1 MTAQRY
7 SQLRVGTVG
16 LLLLVGGIIYIL
28 LPFSALSWAQTPFLG
43 IFIDPNLVVND
54 SGEPTWPTQGDDPL
68 LGYPDRITA
77 VDGQPVTNIK
87 EYRAALASK
96 AEGEPAALTLVQPP
110 PGMGVTPNRTQ
121 TERVLELP
129 VIPFTS
135 LSLWNQFGLFYL
147 TGLVMFVIGV
157 WTFATKPKVEPA
169 QVFAS
174 FMGFAALAVGSLFNM
189 LTSHQFG
196 RVWLLALSLTPGFCI
211 WLAAVF
217 PHEMSFVKKY
227 PHGRWLLLLPGL
239 VVGIW
244 AQLWLYDPANPWHYA
259 VPWRGLFLLNGLA
272 ILVSMV
278 MMAYRGIWSPSP
290 LVRQQARIILIGS
303 LLAFTPLVIFFIPAS
318 QMVDVA
324 WLPSAFYLPPLV
336 IYPLSIAYTII
347 RYRLLDV
354 DLVLRRSLSYAL
366 MTGLLLVA
374 FVLVVVG
381 LTNTVGTVTNNP
393 FLLSILIVAL
403 VLIFNPLRTKLQEA
417 IDQLFFR
424 EPVVLDKM
432 LRSYNRE
439 LTTAVNTDQV
449 ANTLLK
455 YVSSGVPDVTPHL
468 FLPDPQMN
476 YYSSYHNNSSE
487 RLNVESPLVT
497 YMSQTNGPI
506 DLTEQRAWPEP
517 LSEQSE
523 TVQALNAAVLVP
535 INNGRELL
543 GWLSLSQKQN
553 RQHFRPTEINY
564 ISSLAD
570 QSLIG
575 LERANVIRRLE
586 TRVSELDMLS
596 QFSQA
601 LNFTIDFD
609 ALLELVFTNF
619 QRLLG
624 IDDFFISLRDEA
636 TKQIYTVF
644 YLENGERFEDKE
656 GPAQVVTDPH
666 VHQVMSMGQMVVKED
681 EHGRSWIAAPLNAGA
696 ETLGAIHTFYRDPAH
711 KIRARQQ
718 QLFTV
723 FADRTATALERV
735 ATNRRLQERAQQLE
749 IMNEVTFSLASTKE
763 VDPLLEL
770 ILNKAMELLDTEA
783 GTFMISVPESGELE
797 FRVAR
802 GPASDGLVGRRLPL
816 GAGLAG
822 TAAQTGQALLVN
834 RVQDDKRWFS
844 EVDERTAFRSQSI
857 LTVPLVRQNTVLGV
871 LQVINKRNGAPFNHE
886 DQSLLT
892 AFAGQAVVAMENAR
906 LLAQTD
912 EALQKSV
919 DELSLLQQLD
929 RDLNTTLNLEHVL
942 NLTLDRMLSIYQGVA
957 GAIALVDE
965 EGEIFRAVTRGYD
978 EDFDQKKLSAQKG
991 LIGQVIQSQQPH
1003 YAANV
1008 HEEPNYIS
1016 ACFNTHSQMTLPF
1029 VNKQALIGV
1038 IAIESDVI
1046 GKYSEDDLQTAV
1058 RITNHAA
1065 AAIANAILYDKVNEA
1080 NQAKSEFVSMVSH
1093 ELKTPMTS
1101 LRGYTDL
1108 LLSGMTG
1115 ELSDQQQNFLEI
1127 MAANIRRMSQQIQ
1140 DLTDISRIETGQL
1153 HIELAPTS
1161 FVSIVNETMQTVKG
1175 VCDEKEI
1182 RVHLELPEELP
1193 LIMADKGRMVQVLTN
1208 LLSNA
1213 CKYSPPD
1220 TDVTLKFMTRMV
1232 SQEDSDE
1239 MMPMIWCCVQDS
1251 GYGISEED
1259 LEKLFTKFFRSDNP
1273 NIRQAKGTGLGL
1285 SITKGII
1292 ELHGGEIWVESKLNE
1307 GTSFQFTIPQA
1318 QSS

>member
-1 MTAQRY
+1 MTAERY
-7 SQLRVGTVG
+7 SQLRIGLVG
-16 LLLLVGGIIYIL
+16 LLLLVGGIVYVL
-28 LPFSALSWAQTPFLG
+28 LPFSALRWAQSPFLG
-43 IFIDPNLVVND
+43 FFLDPNLVIND
-54 SGEPTWPTQGDDPL
+54 SGEPEWPTQGDSPL

-77 VDGQPVTNIK
+77 VDGQPITTVA
-87 EYRAALASK
+87 EYRAAVADK
-96 AEGEPAALTLVQPP
+96 EMGETVSLTLVQPP
-110 PGMGVTPNRTQ
+110 PGSDPEPGHPEP
-121 TERVLELP
+121 ERIVELP
-129 VIPFTS
+129 IIPLTN

-147 TGLVMFVIGV
+147 TGLVMFIIGV
-157 WTFATKPKVEPA
+157 WTFSVRPKAEAA
-169 QVFAS
+169 QVFAL
-174 FMGFAALAVGSLFNM
+174 FMTFATLAVGGLFNI
-189 LTSHQFG
+189 LTTQEFG
-196 RVWLLALSLTPGFCI
+196 RIWLLALSLTPGFCV

-217 PHEMSFVKKY
+217 PHEMSFVERY
-227 PHGRWLLLLPGL
+227 PLGRWLSLLPSV
-239 VVGIW
+239 VVGLW
-244 AQLWLYDPANPWHYA
+244 AQLWLYDPANAWHYA
-259 VPWRGLFLLNGLA
+259 IPWRTLFLLNA
-272 ILVSMV
+272 IALLISIL
-278 MMAYRGIWSPSP
+278 MMAYRGYRSPSP
-290 LVRQQARIILIGS
+290 LVRQQARIILGGS
-303 LLAFTPLVIFFIPAS
+303 LLAFTPLVFFFIPAS
-318 QMVDVA
+318 QMIDVA

-336 IYPLSIAYTII
+336 VYPLAIAYTII

-354 DLVLRRSLSYAL
+354 EQVMRRSLSYVL

-374 FVLVVVG
+374 FVLVTVG
-381 LTNTVGTVTNNP
+381 ITNTFGAVTDNP
-393 FLLSILIVAL
+393 VVLSLLVVTL
-403 VLIFNPLRTKLQEA
+403 VLLFNPLRSRLQEA

-424 EPVVLDKM
+424 EPVALDKL
-432 LRSYNRE
+432 LRAYNRA

-455 YVSSGVPDVTPHL
+455 YVSSGVPDTTPHL
-468 FLPDPQMN
+468 FLPDAQMN
-476 YYSSYHNNSSE
+476 YYSSYNNHTTG
-487 RLNVESPLVT
+487 RLNMESPLVT
-497 YMSQTNGPI
+497 YMSQTAGPI
-506 DLTEQRAWPEP
+506 DLTEKRAWPET
-517 LSEQSE
+517 LVEQGDA
-523 TVQALNAAVLVP
+523 VQALNAAVLVP

-543 GWLSLSQKQN
+543 GWLSLSPKKS
-553 RQHFRPTEINY
+553 RQHFRPAEINY
-564 ISSLAD
+564 ISSLVD

-586 TRVSELDMLS
+586 TRVAELDMLS

-624 IDDFFISLRDEA
+624 IDDFFISLRDKA

-644 YLENGERFEDKE
+644 YLENGERYEDKE
-656 GPAQVVTDPH
+656 GPEKVVMDPSIHQVVN
-666 VHQVMSMGQMVVKED
+666 MGQMVVKED
-681 EHGRSWIAAPLNAGA
+681 EDGRSWIAAPLNAGA
-696 ETLGAIHTFYRDPAH
+696 DTLGAIHTFYRDPTH

-723 FADRTATALERV
+723 FADRTATALERIE
-735 ATNRRLQERAQQLE
+735 TNKRLQERAEQLE
-749 IMNEVTFSLASTKE
+749 IMNQVTFSLASTKE
-763 VDPLLEL
+763 LDPLLEL
-770 ILNKAMELLDTEA
+770 ILDKAIELIDTEA
-783 GTFMISVPESGELE
+783 GTFMISRQEDGELE

-802 GPASDGLVGRRLPL
+802 GPSSDGLVGRRLPL

-822 TAAQTGQALLVN
+822 TAAQTGRAIISN
-834 RVQDDKRWFS
+834 RVQEDERWFS
-844 EVDERTAFRSQSI
+844 AVDAGSDFNSQSI

-871 LQVINKRNGAPFNHE
+871 LQVINKQNGASFSQE

-919 DELSLLQQLD
+919 DELFLLQQLD
-929 RDLNTTLNLEHVL
+929 RDLSTTLDLEHVL
-942 NLTLDRMLSIYQGVA
+942 NLTLSRMLSIYQGVA

-965 EGEIFRAVTRGYD
+965 EGEIFRAATQGYD
-978 EDFDQKKLSAQKG
+978 ETFDETKLSAQKG
-991 LIGQVIQSQQPH
+991 LIGQVIQSRQPH
-1003 YAANV
+1003 NATNV
-1008 HEEPNYIS
+1008 HEETNYIT
-1016 ACFNTHSQMTLPF
+1016 ANFNTHSQMTLPF
-1029 VNKQALIGV
+1029 INKQELIGV
-1038 IAIESDVI
+1038 ISIESDVI
-1046 GKYSEDDLQTAV
+1046 GKYTEEDLQTAG

-1115 ELSDQQQNFLEI
+1115 ELTEQQHNFLEI
-1127 MAANIRRMSQQIQ
+1127 MAANIQRMSQQIQ

-1161 FVSIVNETMQTVKG
+1161 FVNIVNETMQTVKG
-1175 VCDEKEI
+1175 LCDEKEI

-1193 LIMADKGRMVQVLTN
+1193 LIMADRGRMVQVLTN

-1232 SQEDSDE
+1232 AQEDSDE
-1239 MMPMIWCCVQDS
+1239 MLPMVWCCVKDS
-1251 GYGISEED
+1251 GYGISPED
-1259 LEKLFTKFFRSDNP
+1259 LERLFTKFFRSNDP

-1292 ELHGGEIWVESKLNE
+1292 ELHGGEIWVESKLGE
-1307 GTSFQFTIPQA
+1307 GTSFQFTVPQA
-1318 QSS
+1318 KS

>member
-1 MTAQRY
+1 MTAERY
-7 SQLRVGTVG
+7 SQLRVGMVG

-28 LPFSALSWAQTPFLG
+28 LPFSALRWAQAPFLG
-43 IFIDPNLVVND
+43 LFIDPNLIVND
-54 SGEPTWPTQGDDPL
+54 SGEPAWPTQEAAPL
-68 LGYPDRITA
+68 LSYPDRITA
-77 VDGQPVTNIK
+77 VDGEPVATI
-87 EYRAALASK
+87 EAYLAALAGK
-96 AEGEPAALTLVQPP
+96 RLGETVSLTLTQPLP
-110 PGMGVTPNRTQ
+110 ETGIVPTRPEAERT
-121 TERVLELP
+121 VELP
-129 VIPFTS
+129 VMLFTN
-135 LSLWNQFGLFYL
+135 LSFWNQFVLFYL
-147 TGLVMFVIGV
+147 TGVVLLAIGV
-157 WTFATKPKVEPA
+157 WTFWVRPKAEPA
-169 QVFAS
+169 QVFAL
-174 FMGFAALAVGSLFNM
+174 FMGFAALAVGALFNM

-217 PHEMSFVKKY
+217 PHEMSFVVKY
-227 PHGRWLLLLPGL
+227 PRSKWLLLLPGFA
-239 VVGIW
+239 VGIW
-244 AQLWLYDPANPWHYA
+244 AQLWLYDPANAWHYA
-259 VPWRGLFLLNGLA
+259 IPWRTLFLLNGVA
-272 ILVSMV
+272 ILISML
-278 MMAYRGIWSPSP
+278 MMAYRGFRSPSP
-290 LVRQQARIILIGS
+290 MVRQQARIILVGS
-303 LLAFTPLVIFFIPAS
+303 LLAFTPLFFFFIPAS
-318 QMVDVA
+318 QTIDVA
-324 WLPSAFYLPPLV
+324 WLPSAFYLPPV
-336 IYPLSIAYTII
+336 VVYPLAIAYTII

-354 DLVLRRSLSYAL
+354 DLVLRRTLSYAF
-366 MTGLLLVA
+366 MTGLLLIA
-374 FVLVVVG
+374 FVLVVIG
-381 LTNTVGTVTNNP
+381 LTNTFGTVTNNP
-393 FLLSILIVAL
+393 VLLSVLIVTL
-403 VLIFNPLRTKLQEA
+403 VLLFNPLRTKLQEA

-424 EPVVLDKM
+424 EPVALDKM
-432 LRSYNRE
+432 LRAYNRE

-455 YVSSGVPDVTPHL
+455 YVSSGVPDATPHL

-476 YYSSYHNNSSE
+476 YYSSYQNHSSE
-487 RLNVESPLVT
+487 RLNVESPLVM

-506 DLTEQRAWPEP
+506 DLTEERAWPEP
-517 LSEQSE
+517 LSEHSNV
-523 TVQALNAAVLVP
+523 VQALNAAVLVP

-543 GWLSLSQKQN
+543 GWLSLSQKKN

-586 TRVSELDMLS
+586 TRVTELDMLS

-624 IDDFFISLRDEA
+624 IDDFFISLQDKA
-636 TKQIYTVF
+636 TKQIYTIF
-644 YLENGERFEDKE
+644 WLENGERLEERE
-656 GPAQVVTDPH
+656 GSDQVVTDPN
-666 VHQVMSMGQMVVKED
+666 VHQVVNMGQMVVKED

-696 ETLGAIHTFYRDPAH
+696 DTIGAIYTFYRDPAY

-723 FADRTATALERV
+723 FADRTATALERID
-735 ATNRRLQERAQQLE
+735 TSHRLQERAQQLE
-749 IMNEVTFSLASTKE
+749 IMNQVTFSLASTKD
-763 VDPLLEL
+763 VDPLLAL
-770 ILNKAMELLDTEA
+770 ILDKAMELLDTEA

-802 GPASDGLVGRRLPL
+802 GPASNGLIGRRLPL

-822 TAAQTGQALLVN
+822 TAAQTGQAILVN
-834 RVQDDKRWFS
+834 RVQEDKRWFS
-844 EVDERTAFRSQSI
+844 EVDKGSDFNSQSI

-871 LQVINKRNGAPFNHE
+871 LQIINKRNGVSFNLE

-912 EALQKSV
+912 EALQRSV

-929 RDLNTTLNLEHVL
+929 RDLNTTLDLEHVL

-965 EGEIFRAVTRGYD
+965 EGEIFRSVTRGYD
-978 EDFDQKKLSAQKG
+978 GTFNEKKVSVQKG
-991 LIGQVIQSQQPH
+991 LIGQVIQSGQPH
-1003 YAANV
+1003 SAENV
-1008 HEEPNYIS
+1008 HEEPNYI
-1016 ACFNTHSQMTLPF
+1016 AANFNTHSQMTLPF
-1029 VNKQALIGV
+1029 VNKQALIGI
-1038 IAIESDVI
+1038 IAIESDEM

-1065 AAIANAILYDKVNEA
+1065 TAIANAILYDKVNEA

-1101 LRGYTDL
+1101 MRGYTDL
-1108 LLSGMTG
+1108 ILSGMTG
-1115 ELSDQQQNFLEI
+1115 PLTDQQQNFLEI
-1127 MAANIRRMSQQIQ
+1127 MSANIRRMSQQIQ
-1140 DLTDISRIETGQL
+1140 DLTDISRIETRQL
-1153 HIELAPTS
+1153 HIELAPIS
-1161 FVSIVNETMQTVKG
+1161 FVSVVNETMQTVKG
-1175 VCDEKEI
+1175 FCDDKEI
-1182 RVHLELPEELP
+1182 DIHLELPEELP
-1193 LIMADKGRMVQVLTN
+1193 HIMADKGRMVQVLTN

-1213 CKYSPPD
+1213 CKYSPPA
-1220 TDVTLKFMTRMV
+1220 TEVTLRFMTRMV
-1232 SQEDSDE
+1232 PQEESDE
-1239 MMPMIWCCVQDS
+1239 LVPMIWCCVKDS

-1259 LEKLFTKFFRSDNP
+1259 LEKLFTKFFRSDDP

-1292 ELHGGEIWVESKLNE
+1292 ELHGGEIWVESKLGE

-1318 QSS
+1318 QS

>member
-1 MTAQRY
+1 MTAERF
-7 SQLRVGTVG
+7 SQFRVGVVLF
-16 LLLLVGGIIYIL
+16 LLLLGGIIYIL
-28 LPFSALSWAQTPFLG
+28 LPISALRWAQTPFLG
-43 IFIDPNLVVND
+43 FFIDPNLVVND
-54 SGEPTWPTQGDDPL
+54 SGEPSWHTQGESAPL
-68 LGYPDRITA
+68 RYPDRITA
-77 VDGQPVTNIK
+77 VNNQPVTTI
-87 EYRAALASK
+87 EDYLAALDGK
-96 AEGEPAALTLVQPP
+96 EIGETVSLSLVQPP
-110 PGMGVTPNRTQ
+110 PGMGIDPNRPQ
-121 TERVLELP
+121 AERTIELP
-129 VIPFTS
+129 IIPLTG

-147 TGLVMFVIGV
+147 TALILFVVGV
-157 WTFATKPKVEPA
+157 WTFLVKPKAEAA
-169 QVFAS
+169 QVFAL
-174 FMGFAALAVGSLFNM
+174 FMVFGSLAVGGLFNM
-189 LTSHQFG
+189 LTSHEFG

-217 PHEMSFVKKY
+217 PHEMSFVDKY
-227 PHGRWLLLLPGL
+227 PRSKWLSLLPGL
-239 VVGIW
+239 AVGVW
-244 AQLWLYDPANPWHYA
+244 AQLWLYDPANAWHYA
-259 VPWRGLFLLNGLA
+259 IPWRTLFLLNAVA
-272 ILVSMV
+272 ILLYLL
-278 MMAYRGIWSPSP
+278 MMAYRGHWSPSP
-290 LVRQQARIILIGS
+290 LVRQQARIILVGS
-303 LLAFTPLVIFFIPAS
+303 LLAFTPLILFFVPAS

-336 IYPLSIAYTII
+336 VYPLAIAYTII

-354 DLVLRRSLSYAL
+354 DQVMRRSVSYVV
-366 MTGLLLVA
+366 MTGLLLAA
-374 FVLVVVG
+374 FVLVTVG
-381 LTNTVGTVTNNP
+381 LTNTFGVVTDNP
-393 FLLSILIVAL
+393 VVLSLLIVTL
-403 VLIFNPLRTKLQEA
+403 VLMFNPLRTKLQEA

-424 EPVVLDKM
+424 EPAALDKL
-432 LRSYNRE
+432 LRAYNRA

-455 YVSSGVPDVTPHL
+455 YVNSGVPEVTPHL
-468 FLPDPQMN
+468 FLPDSQMN
-476 YYSSYHNNSSE
+476 YYSSYNNHTSG
-487 RLNVESPLVT
+487 RLNMESPLVT
-497 YMSQTNGPI
+497 YMSQTTGPI

-517 LSEQSE
+517 LSQQSGVVE
-523 TVQALNAAVLVP
+523 ALNAAVLVP

-543 GWLSLSQKQN
+543 GWLSLSPKKN
-553 RQHFRPTEINY
+553 RQHFRPNEINY
-564 ISSLAD
+564 ISSLVD

-624 IDDFFISLRDEA
+624 IDDFFISLRDKV
-636 TKQIYTVF
+636 TKQIYTIF
-644 YLENGERFEDKE
+644 YLENGERYEDKE
-656 GPAQVVTDPH
+656 GPDQVVTDSS
-666 VHQVMSMGQMVVKED
+666 VHQVVNMGQMVVKED
-681 EHGRSWIAAPLNAGA
+681 EYGRSWIAAPLNAGA
-696 ETLGAIHTFYRDPAH
+696 DTLGAIHTFYRDPSH
-711 KIRARQQ
+711 KIHARQQ

-723 FADRTATALERV
+723 FADRTATALERID
-735 ATNRRLQERAQQLE
+735 TNERLQERAEQLE
-749 IMNEVTFSLASTKE
+749 IMNQVTFSLASTKE
-763 VDPLLEL
+763 LGPLLEL
-770 ILNKAMELLDTEA
+770 ILDKAMELLDTEA
-783 GTFMISVPESGELE
+783 GTFMITHQESGELE

-802 GPASDGLVGRRLPL
+802 GPASNGLVGRRLPL

-822 TAAQTGQALLVN
+822 TAAQTGRAILVN
-834 RVQDDKRWFS
+834 RVQEDDRWFA
-844 EVDERTAFRSQSI
+844 EVDARTEFHSQSI
-857 LTVPLVRQNTVLGV
+857 LTVPLVRQNAVLGV
-871 LQVINKRNGAPFNHE
+871 LQVINKQNGVSFNLE

-929 RDLNTTLNLEHVL
+929 RDLSTSLDLDHVL
-942 NLTLDRMLSIYQGVA
+942 NLTLGRMLSIYQSVA

-965 EGEIFRAVTRGYD
+965 TGEIFRAVTQGYD
-978 EDFDQKKLSAQKG
+978 ETFNEKKLSAHKG
-991 LIGQVIQSQQPH
+991 LIGQVIQSGQPH
-1003 YAANV
+1003 NAENV
-1008 HEEPNYIS
+1008 HEEPNYI
-1016 ACFNTHSQMTLPF
+1016 AANFNTHSQMTLPF
-1029 VNKQALIGV
+1029 INKQALIGV
-1038 IAIESDVI
+1038 IGIESNVL
-1046 GKYSEDDLQTAV
+1046 GRYLESDLQTAV

-1065 AAIANAILYDKVNEA
+1065 AAIANAILYDKVHEA

-1115 ELSDQQQNFLEI
+1115 PLTEQQHNFLEI

-1153 HIELAPTS
+1153 HIELAPIS
-1161 FVSIVNETMQTVKG
+1161 FVNVMNETTQTVKG
-1175 VCDEKEI
+1175 LCDEKEI

-1213 CKYSPPD
+1213 CKYSPPN
-1220 TDVTLKFMTRMV
+1220 TDVTLTFMPRIVTQEETDVIQPMV
-1232 SQEDSDE
+1232 
-1239 MMPMIWCCVQDS
+1239 WCCVKDS
-1251 GYGISEED
+1251 GYGISEPD
-1259 LEKLFTKFFRSDNP
+1259 LEKLFTKFFRSDDS

-1292 ELHGGEIWVESKLNE
+1292 ELHGGEIWVESKLGE

-1318 QSS
+1318 PA

>member
-1 MTAQRY
+1 MTAERY
-7 SQLRVGTVG
+7 SQLRIGTVG
-16 LLLLVGGIIYIL
+16 LLLLIGGIIYVL
-28 LPFSALSWAQTPFLG
+28 LPFSALRWAQTPFLG
-43 IFIDPNLVVND
+43 FFVDPNLVIND
-54 SGEPTWPTQGDDPL
+54 SGEPDWPTQGDSPL
-68 LGYPDRITA
+68 LSYPDRITA
-77 VDGQPVTNIK
+77 VDGHPVPTN
-87 EYRAALASK
+87 EALQAALAGK
-96 AEGEPAALTLVQPP
+96 RVGDTVRLTLVQPP
-110 PGMGVTPNRTQ
+110 PGSDPQPNHPEP
-121 TERVLELP
+121 ERLIELP
-129 VIPFTS
+129 IIPLTN

-147 TGLVMFVIGV
+147 TGLIMFIVGV
-157 WTFATKPKVEPA
+157 WTFSVRPKAEAA
-169 QVFAS
+169 QVFAL
-174 FMGFAALAVGSLFNM
+174 FMAFAALAVGGLFNV
-189 LTSHQFG
+189 LTTHEFG
-196 RVWLLALSLTPGFCI
+196 RVWLLGLSLAPGFCV
-211 WLAAVF
+211 WLTAVF
-217 PHEMSFVKKY
+217 PHEMSFVVKY
-227 PHGRWLLLLPGL
+227 PRSKWLALLPGIG
-239 VVGIW
+239 VGLW
-244 AQLWLYDPANPWHYA
+244 AQFWLYDSVNAWRYA
-259 VPWRGLFLLNGLA
+259 IPWRTLFLLNAAA
-272 ILVSMV
+272 ILLSVV
-278 MMAYRGIWSPSP
+278 MMVYRGYRSPSP
-290 LVRQQARIILIGS
+290 LVRQQARIILVGS
-303 LLAFTPLVIFFIPAS
+303 LLAFMPLVFFFIPAS

-336 IYPLSIAYTII
+336 IYPLAIAYTII

-354 DLVLRRSLSYAL
+354 DQVMRRSLSYVV
-366 MTGLLLVA
+366 MTSLLLAA
-374 FVLVVVG
+374 FVLVAIG
-381 LTNTVGTVTNNP
+381 ITNTFGAVTDNP
-393 FLLSILIVAL
+393 VVLSLLVVLL
-403 VLIFNPLRTKLQEA
+403 VLMFNPLRSRLQEA

-424 EPVVLDKM
+424 EPVALDKL
-432 LRSYNRE
+432 LRSYNRA

-455 YVSSGVPDVTPHL
+455 YVTSGVPDTTPHL
-468 FLPDPQMN
+468 FLPDAQMN
-476 YYSSYHNNSSE
+476 YFNSYNNHTAE

-506 DLTEQRAWPEP
+506 DLTETRAWPES
-517 LSEQSE
+517 LAGQQK

-543 GWLSLSQKQN
+543 GWLSLSPKKN
-553 RQHFRPTEINY
+553 RQHFRPAEINY
-564 ISSLAD
+564 ISSLVD

-586 TRVSELDMLS
+586 TRVAELDMLS

-624 IDDFFISLRDEA
+624 IDDFFISLRDKA
-636 TKQIYTVF
+636 SKQIYTIF
-644 YLENGERFEDKE
+644 YLENGERYEDKE
-656 GPAQVVTDPH
+656 GSDQVVTDPTI
-666 VHQVMSMGQMVVKED
+666 HQVVNMGQMVVKED
-681 EHGRSWIAAPLNAGA
+681 ENGRSWIAAPLNAGA
-696 ETLGAIHTFYRDPAH
+696 DTIGAIHTFYRDPTH

-723 FADRTATALERV
+723 FADRTATALERIE
-735 ATNRRLQERAQQLE
+735 TNKRLQERAEQLE
-749 IMNEVTFSLASTKE
+749 IMNQVTFSLASTKE
-763 VDPLLEL
+763 LDPLLEL
-770 ILNKAMELLDTEA
+770 ILDKAIELLDTEA
-783 GTFMISVPESGELE
+783 GTFMISREEDGELE

-802 GPASDGLVGRRLPL
+802 GPSSDGLVGRRLPL

-822 TAAQTGQALLVN
+822 TAAQTGRAIISN
-834 RVQDDKRWFS
+834 RVQEDERWFS
-844 EVDERTAFRSQSI
+844 AVDAGTDFQSQSI

-871 LQVINKRNGAPFNHE
+871 LQVINKRNGASFTHE

-892 AFAGQAVVAMENAR
+892 TFAGQAVVAMENAR

-912 EALQKSV
+912 DALQKSV

-929 RDLNTTLNLEHVL
+929 RDFSTTLDLEHVL
-942 NLTLDRMLSIYQGVA
+942 NLTLSRMLSIYQGVA

-965 EGEIFRAVTRGYD
+965 EGQIFRAVIQGYD
-978 EDFDQKKLSAQKG
+978 ETFDITKLSAQQG
-991 LIGQVIQSQQPH
+991 LIGQVIQSRQPH
-1003 YAANV
+1003 YAENV
-1008 HEEPNYIS
+1008 HEEPNYL
-1016 ACFNTHSQMTLPF
+1016 AANFNTHSQMTLPF
-1029 VNKQALIGV
+1029 INKQELIGV
-1038 IAIESDVI
+1038 ISIESDVI
-1046 GKYSEDDLQTAV
+1046 GRYTDEDLQTAV

-1115 ELSDQQQNFLEI
+1115 ALTDQQRNFLEI
-1127 MAANIRRMSQQIQ
+1127 MAANIQRMSQQIQ

-1161 FVSIVNETMQTVKG
+1161 FVNVVNETMQTVKG
-1175 VCDEKEI
+1175 LCDEKDV

-1220 TDVTLKFMTRMV
+1220 TDVSLKFMTRMV
-1232 SQEDSDE
+1232 AQEDSDE
-1239 MMPMIWCCVQDS
+1239 VVPMVWCCVKDS
-1251 GYGISEED
+1251 GYGIAPED
-1259 LEKLFTKFFRSDNP
+1259 LEQLFTKFFRSKDP

-1292 ELHGGEIWVESKLNE
+1292 ELHGGEIWVESELGV

-1318 QSS
+1318 KS

>member
-1 MTAQRY
+1 MTAERF
-7 SQLRVGTVG
+7 SQFRVGVVVF
-16 LLLLVGGIIYIL
+16 LLLLGGIIYIL
-28 LPFSALSWAQTPFLG
+28 LPVSALRWAQTPFLG
-43 IFIDPNLVVND
+43 FFIDPNLVVNG
-54 SGEPTWPTQGDDPL
+54 SGEPEWPTQGSDAL
-68 LGYPDRITA
+68 LSYPDRITA
-77 VDGQPVTNIK
+77 VNNQPVTTI
-87 EYRAALASK
+87 EDYLAALADK
-96 AEGEPAALTLVQPP
+96 EMGETVTLTLAQPP
-110 PGMGVTPNRTQ
+110 PGMGIDPNRPQ
-121 TERVLELP
+121 AERIVELP
-129 VIPFTS
+129 IIPMTS

-147 TGLVMFVIGV
+147 TGLIMFVVGV
-157 WTFATKPKVEPA
+157 WTFAVKPKAEAA
-169 QVFAS
+169 QVFAL
-174 FMGFAALAVGSLFNM
+174 FMVFASLAVGALFNM

-217 PHEMSFVKKY
+217 PHEMSFVDKY
-227 PHGRWLLLLPGL
+227 PRSKWLSLLPGL
-239 VVGIW
+239 AVGIW
-244 AQLWLYDPANPWHYA
+244 AQLWLYDPANAWHYA
-259 VPWRGLFLLNGLA
+259 IPWRTLFLLNAVA
-272 ILVSMV
+272 ILLSLL
-278 MMAYRGIWSPSP
+278 MMAYRGYWSPSP
-290 LVRQQARIILIGS
+290 LVRQQARIILVGS
-303 LLAFTPLVIFFIPAS
+303 LLAFTPLILFFVPAS

-336 IYPLSIAYTII
+336 VYPLAIAYTII

-354 DLVLRRSLSYAL
+354 DQVMRRSLSYGV
-366 MTGLLLVA
+366 MTGLLLAA
-374 FVLVVVG
+374 FVLVTVG
-381 LTNTVGTVTNNP
+381 LTNTFGVVTDNP
-393 FLLSILIVAL
+393 VVLSVLIVTL
-403 VLIFNPLRTKLQEA
+403 VLLFNPLRTKLQEA

-424 EPVVLDKM
+424 EPVALDKL
-432 LRSYNRE
+432 LRAYNRA

-455 YVSSGVPDVTPHL
+455 YVTSGVPEVTPHL
-468 FLPDPQMN
+468 FLPDAQMN
-476 YYSSYHNNSSE
+476 YYISYNNHTSG
-487 RLNVESPLVT
+487 RLNMESPLVA
-497 YMSQTNGPI
+497 YMSQTSGPI

-517 LSEQSE
+517 LSQQAGA
-523 TVQALNAAVLVP
+523 VQALNAAVLVP

-543 GWLSLSQKQN
+543 GWLSLSPKKN
-553 RQHFRPTEINY
+553 RQHFRPNEINY
-564 ISSLAD
+564 ISSLVD

-624 IDDFFISLRDEA
+624 IDDFFISLRDKA
-636 TKQIYTVF
+636 TKQIYTIF
-644 YLENGERFEDKE
+644 YLENGERYEEKE
-656 GPAQVVTDPH
+656 GPDQVVTDSSI
-666 VHQVMSMGQMVVKED
+666 HQVVNMGQMVVKED
-681 EHGRSWIAAPLNAGA
+681 EYGRSWIAAPLNAGA
-696 ETLGAIHTFYRDPAH
+696 DTLGAIHTFYRDSSH

-723 FADRTATALERV
+723 FADRTATALERID
-735 ATNRRLQERAQQLE
+735 TNKRLQERAEQLE
-749 IMNEVTFSLASTKE
+749 IMNQVTFSLAATKE
-763 VDPLLEL
+763 LDPLLEL
-770 ILNKAMELLDTEA
+770 ILDKAMELLDTEA
-783 GTFMISVPESGELE
+783 GTFMIAHEENGELE

-802 GPASDGLVGRRLPL
+802 GPSSNGLVGRRLPL

-822 TAAQTGQALLVN
+822 TAAQTGRAILVN
-834 RVQDDKRWFS
+834 RVQEDARWFA
-844 EVDERTAFRSQSI
+844 EVDAGTEFHSQSI
-857 LTVPLVRQNTVLGV
+857 LTVPLVRQNAVLGV
-871 LQVINKRNGAPFNHE
+871 LQVINKQNGVSFNLE

-912 EALQKSV
+912 KALQKSV

-929 RDLNTTLNLEHVL
+929 RDLSTSLDLEHVL
-942 NLTLDRMLSIYQGVA
+942 NLTLGRMLRIYEGVA

-965 EGEIFRAVTRGYD
+965 TGEIFRAVTQGYD
-978 EDFDQKKLSAQKG
+978 ETFNEKKLSAHKG
-991 LIGQVIQSQQPH
+991 LIGQVIQSGQPH
-1003 YAANV
+1003 NAENV
-1008 HEEPNYIS
+1008 HEEPNYI
-1016 ACFNTHSQMTLPF
+1016 AANFNTHSQMTLPF
-1029 VNKQALIGV
+1029 INKQELIGV
-1038 IAIESDVI
+1038 IGIESDVL
-1046 GKYSEDDLQTAV
+1046 GRYSENDLQTAV

-1065 AAIANAILYDKVNEA
+1065 AAIANAILYDKVHEA

-1115 ELSDQQQNFLEI
+1115 SLTEQQHNFLEI

-1153 HIELAPTS
+1153 HIELAPIS
-1161 FVSIVNETMQTVKG
+1161 FVNVVNETMQTVKG
-1175 VCDEKEI
+1175 LCDEKGI

-1213 CKYSPPD
+1213 CKYSPPN
-1220 TDVTLKFMTRMV
+1220 TDVTLTFMPRIVAQKETDVMQPMV
-1232 SQEDSDE
+1232 
-1239 MMPMIWCCVQDS
+1239 WCCVKDS
-1251 GYGISEED
+1251 GYGISEPD
-1259 LEKLFTKFFRSDNP
+1259 LEKLFTKFFRSEDP

-1292 ELHGGEIWVESKLNE
+1292 ELHGGEIWVESKLGE

-1318 QSS
+1318 QT

>member
-1 MTAQRY
+1 MTAERY
-7 SQLRVGTVG
+7 SQLRVGLVG
-16 LLLLVGGIIYIL
+16 LLLLIGGIIYIL
-28 LPFSALSWAQTPFLG
+28 LPFSALRWAQTPFLG
-43 IFIDPNLVVND
+43 IFLDPNLVVND
-54 SGEPTWPTQGDDPL
+54 SGEADWPTQGDDPL
-68 LGYPDRITA
+68 LSYPDRITA
-77 VDGQPVTNIK
+77 VDGQPVGSIDAYLATLAGK
-87 EYRAALASK
+87 EI
-96 AEGEPAALTLVQPP
+96 GETVALTLDTPP
-110 PGMGVTPNRTQ
+110 SDIGIDTTRPEI
-121 TERVLELP
+121 ERVVELP
-129 VIPFTS
+129 VRPLS
-135 LSLWNQFGLFYL
+135 NLSLWDQFGLFYL
-147 TGLVMFVIGV
+147 TGLVMFAIGV
-157 WTFATKPKVEPA
+157 WTFAVRPKSEPA
-169 QVFAS
+169 QIFAL
-174 FMGFAALAVGSLFNM
+174 FMGFSALAVGTLFNM
-189 LTSHQFG
+189 LTSHEYG
-196 RVWLLALSLTPGFCI
+196 RIWILALSLTPGFCI

-217 PHEMSFVKKY
+217 PHEMSLVVNY
-227 PHGRWLLLLPGL
+227 PRGKWLLLVPGF

-244 AQLWLYDPANPWHYA
+244 AQFWLYNAASPWQYA
-259 VPWRGLFLLNGLA
+259 IPWRSLFLLNAVA
-272 ILVSMV
+272 IVISLLI
-278 MMAYRGIWSPSP
+278 MAYRSNWSPSP
-290 LVRQQARIILIGS
+290 MVRQQAQIILIGS
-303 LLAFTPLVIFFIPAS
+303 FVAFTPLIIFFIPAS
-318 QMVDVA
+318 QMIDVA
-324 WLPSAFYLPPLV
+324 WLPSAFYLPPLL
-336 IYPLSIAYTII
+336 IYPLAIAYTII

-354 DLVLRRSLSYAL
+354 DLVLRRTLSYAL
-366 MTGLLLVA
+366 MTGVLLIA
-374 FVLVVVG
+374 FVLVVIG
-381 LTNTVGTVTNNP
+381 LTNAFGTVTNNP
-393 FLLSILIVAL
+393 VLLSILIVTL
-403 VLIFNPLRTKLQEA
+403 VLLFNPLRTKLQEA

-424 EPVVLDKM
+424 EPVALDKM
-432 LRSYNRE
+432 LSSYNRE
-439 LTTAVNTDQV
+439 LTTAVNADQV

-455 YVSSGVPDVTPHL
+455 YVSSGVPDATPHL

-476 YYSSYHNNSSE
+476 FYSNFHNGSAE
-487 RLNVESPLVT
+487 RLNVESPLVS
-497 YMSQTNGPI
+497 YMRQTNGPI
-506 DLTEQRAWPEP
+506 DLTEERAWPES
-517 LSEQSE
+517 LSEQSD

-543 GWLSLSQKQN
+543 GWLSLSQKKN

-624 IDDFFISLRDEA
+624 IDDFFISLRHPA
-636 TKQIYTVF
+636 TKQIYTIF
-644 YLENGERFEDKE
+644 YLENGERLTDRE
-656 GPAQVVTDPH
+656 GPDQVVTDSTI
-666 VHQVMSMGQMVVKED
+666 HQVINMGQMVVKED
-681 EHGRSWIAAPLNAGA
+681 EYGRSWIAAPLNAGA
-696 ETLGAIHTFYRDPAH
+696 DTIGAMHTFYRNPANKVH
-711 KIRARQQ
+711 ARQQ

-723 FADRTATALERV
+723 FADRTATALERID
-735 ATNRRLQERAQQLE
+735 TSRRLEERAQQLE

-763 VDPLLEL
+763 VGPLLEL
-770 ILNKAMELLDTEA
+770 ILDKAIELLDTEA

-802 GPASDGLVGRRLPL
+802 GPTSDGLVGRRLPL

-822 TAAQTGQALLVN
+822 TAAQTGKAILVN
-834 RVQDDKRWFS
+834 HVQDDKRWFS
-844 EVDERTAFRSQSI
+844 EVDARTDFHSQSI

-871 LQVINKRNGAPFNHE
+871 LQVINKRNGVSFNLE

-929 RDLNTTLNLEHVL
+929 RDLNTTLDLEHVL
-942 NLTLDRMLSIYQGVA
+942 NLTLDRMLGIYQGVA

-965 EGEIFRAVTRGYD
+965 DGEIFRAVTRGYD
-978 EDFDQKKLSAQKG
+978 EDFNGKKLSSHEG
-991 LIGQVIQSQQPH
+991 LIGQVVQSQQPH
-1003 YAANV
+1003 SAGNV
-1008 HEEPNYIS
+1008 HEEPNYI
-1016 ACFNTHSQMTLPF
+1016 AAHFNTHSQMTLPF
-1029 VNKQALIGV
+1029 MNKQTLIGI

-1115 ELSDQQQNFLEI
+1115 ELSEQQHNFLDI
-1127 MAANIRRMSQQIQ
+1127 MAANIRRMTQQIQ
-1140 DLTDISRIETGQL
+1140 DLTDISRIETRQL
-1153 HIELAPTS
+1153 HIDLAPTS
-1161 FVSIVNETMQTVKG
+1161 FVNIVNETMQTVKG
-1175 VCDEKEI
+1175 LCDEKEI

-1193 LIMADKGRMVQVLTN
+1193 LILADKGRMIQVLTN

-1213 CKYSPPD
+1213 CKYSPPN
-1220 TDVTLKFMTRMV
+1220 TDVTLTFMSRMV
-1232 SQEDSDE
+1232 PQEESAE
-1239 MMPMIWCCVQDS
+1239 MVPMVWCCVKDS

-1259 LEKLFTKFFRSDNP
+1259 LEKLFTKFFRSDDP

-1292 ELHGGEIWVESKLNE
+1292 ELHGGEIWVKSKLNE
-1307 GTSFQFTIPQA
+1307 GTSFQFTIPQV
-1318 QSS
+1318 QS

>member
-1 MTAQRY
+1 M
-7 SQLRVGTVG
+7 G
-16 LLLLVGGIIYIL
+16 LLLLAGGIIYLL
-28 LPFSALSWAQTPFLG
+28 LPFLALSWAQTPFLG
-43 IFIDPNLVVND
+43 FFVDPNLVIND
-54 SGEPTWPTQGDDPL
+54 SGEGEWPTQGDNPL
-68 LGYPDRITA
+68 LSYPDRITA
-77 VDGQPVTNIK
+77 VDNQPVTTIK
-87 EYRAALASK
+87 AYLAALA
-96 AEGEPAALTLVQPP
+96 GNQPGDIVTLTLIQPAP
-110 PGMGVTPNRTQ
+110 DTGILPNRSEA
-121 TERVLELP
+121 ERTVELP
-129 VIPFTS
+129 IIPFTN
-135 LSLWNQFGLFYL
+135 LNLWNQFGLFYL
-147 TGLVMFVIGV
+147 TGLVLFVIGL
-157 WTFATKPKVEPA
+157 WTFWMRPKAEPA
-169 QVFAS
+169 QIFAL
-174 FMGFAALAVGSLFNM
+174 FMAFSALGVGTLFNM
-189 LTSHQFG
+189 LTSHELG
-196 RVWLLALSLTPGFCI
+196 RIWLLALSLTPGLCV

-217 PHEMSFVKKY
+217 PHEMSTVVKY
-227 PHGRWLLLLPGL
+227 PRSKWLLLLPGIA
-239 VVGIW
+239 VGIW
-244 AQLWLYDPANPWHYA
+244 AQLWLYNPANGWHYA
-259 VPWRGLFLLNGLA
+259 IPWRALFFLNGLA
-272 ILVSMV
+272 ILLSLL
-278 MMAYRGIWSPSP
+278 MMAYRGFRSPSP
-290 LVRQQARIILIGS
+290 VVRQQARIILIGS
-303 LLAFTPLVIFFIPAS
+303 LLAFTPLVLFFFPAS
-318 QMVDVA
+318 QTVDVA
-324 WLPSAFYLPPLV
+324 WLPTAFFIPPIV
-336 IYPLSIAYTII
+336 IYPLAIAYTII

-354 DLVLRRSLSYAL
+354 DLVLRRTLSYAL
-366 MTGLLLVA
+366 MTGLLIIA
-374 FVLVVVG
+374 FVVVVIG
-381 LTNTVGTVTNNP
+381 LTNTMGSVIENP
-393 FLLSILIVAL
+393 ILLSVLIVLL
-403 VLIFNPLRTKLQEA
+403 VLLFNPLRNRLQQVL
-417 IDQLFFR
+417 DQLFFR
-424 EPVVLDKM
+424 EPVALDKM
-432 LRSYNRE
+432 LRAYNRE
-439 LTTAVNTDQV
+439 LTTAVNADQV

-455 YVSSGVPDVTPHL
+455 YVSSGVPDATPHL

-476 YYSSYHNNSSE
+476 FYSSYSNYTSE

-497 YMSQTNGPI
+497 YMSQTSGPI

-517 LSEQSE
+517 ITEQSD
-523 TVQALNAAVLVP
+523 TIQSLDAAVLVP

-543 GWLSLSQKQN
+543 GWLSLTQKKN

-596 QFSQA
+596 QFSQV

-636 TKQIYTVF
+636 TKQIYTAF
-644 YLENGERFEDKE
+644 YLERGERLEEKE
-656 GPAQVVTDPH
+656 GKDKIVNDSAI
-666 VHQVMSMGQMVVKED
+666 HQVINMGQMVVKED

-723 FADRTATALERV
+723 FADRTATALDRIQ
-735 ATNRRLQERAQQLE
+735 TSRRFKERARQLE
-749 IMNEVTFSLASTKE
+749 IMNQVTFSLASKKE
-763 VDPLLEL
+763 LDPLLQL
-770 ILNKAMELLDTEA
+770 ILDKAIELLDTEA
-783 GTFMISVPESGELE
+783 GTFMIAVEESGELE
-797 FRVAR
+797 FRVVR
-802 GPASDGLVGRRLPL
+802 GPASNDLIGRRLPL

-822 TAAQTGQALLVN
+822 TAAQTGQAILVN
-834 RVQDDKRWFS
+834 RVQEDKRWHS
-844 EVDERTAFRSQSI
+844 DVDEDSDFQSESI

-871 LQVINKRNGAPFNHE
+871 LQIINKCNGAPFNQE

-929 RDLNTTLNLEHVL
+929 RDLSTTLDLDHVL

-957 GAIALVDE
+957 GAIVLVNE
-965 EGEIFRAVTRGYD
+965 EGEIYRVVTRGYD
-978 EDFDQKKLSAQKG
+978 ETFEEKKVIAEEG
-991 LIGQVIQSQQPH
+991 LIGQVIQTKLPH
-1003 YAANV
+1003 SAENV
-1008 HEEPNYIS
+1008 HIESNYI
-1016 ACFNTHSQMTLPF
+1016 AAHFNTHSQMTLPF
-1029 VNKQALIGV
+1029 INKQELIGV
-1038 IAIESDVI
+1038 IAIESDVM
-1046 GKYSEDDLQTAV
+1046 GKYTADDLQTAV

-1065 AAIANAILYDKVNEA
+1065 AAIANAVLYEKVNEA

-1115 ELSDQQQNFLEI
+1115 EINDQQQNFLET
-1127 MAANIRRMSQQIQ
+1127 MSANIRRMSQQVQ

-1153 HIELAPTS
+1153 HVELAPTS
-1161 FVSIVNETMQTVKG
+1161 FENIVSETMQTVKG
-1175 VCDEKEI
+1175 ICDEKKVRI
-1182 RVHLELPEELP
+1182 HLELPGELP

-1220 TDVTLKFMTRMV
+1220 ADVTLTCMARVVQQGETA
-1232 SQEDSDE
+1232 E
-1239 MMPMIWCCVQDS
+1239 MKPMIWCRIKDN
-1251 GYGISEED
+1251 GYGISQED
-1259 LEKLFTKFFRSDNP
+1259 LDQLFTKFFRSDDP

-1292 ELHGGEIWVESKLNE
+1292 ELHGGEIWVESQLGK
-1307 GTSFQFTIPQA
+1307 GTSFQFVIPQA
-1318 QSS
+1318 VS

>member
-1 MTAQRY
+1 MTAERY
-7 SQLRVGTVG
+7 SQLRVGIVG
-16 LLLLVGGIIYIL
+16 FLLLVSGIIYIL
-28 LPFSALSWAQTPFLG
+28 LPFSALRWTQTPFLG
-43 IFIDPNLVVND
+43 FFLDPNLVVND
-54 SGEPTWPTQGDDPL
+54 SGEPDWPTQGDAPL
-68 LGYPDRITA
+68 LSYPDRITA
-77 VDGQPVTNIK
+77 VDGQPITTT
-87 EYRAALASK
+87 K
-96 AEGEPAALTLVQPP
+96 AYLVALTGKEMGETVTLTLNQPP
-110 PGMGVTPNRTQ
+110 PGMGIDANRPQ
-121 TERVLELP
+121 TERTITLP
-129 VIPFTS
+129 IIPLTS
-135 LSLWNQFGLFYL
+135 LSIWNQFGLFYL
-147 TGLVMFVIGV
+147 TGLVIFIIGV
-157 WTFATKPKVEPA
+157 WTFSVRPKAESA
-169 QVFAS
+169 QIFAL
-174 FMGFAALAVGSLFNM
+174 FMGVSALAVGGLFNM
-189 LTSHQFG
+189 LTSHEFS
-196 RVWLLALSLTPGFCI
+196 RIWLLSLSLVPSFCV

-217 PHEMSFVKKY
+217 PHEMSFIDKY
-227 PHGRWLLLLPGL
+227 PRSRWLTLPLSLGVGL
-239 VVGIW
+239 W
-244 AQLWLYDPANPWHYA
+244 AQLWLYDVANPWHYA
-259 VPWRGLFLLNGLA
+259 LPWRALFALNALA
-272 ILVSMV
+272 ILISLV
-278 MMAYRGIWSPSP
+278 MMAYRGYRSPSP
-290 LVRQQARIILIGS
+290 LVRQQARIILVGS
-303 LLAFTPLVIFFIPAS
+303 LLAFTPVILFFVPAS

-324 WLPSAFYLPPLV
+324 WLPSAFYLPPLLA
-336 IYPLSIAYTII
+336 YPFAIAYTII
-347 RYRLLDV
+347 RFRLLDAE
-354 DLVLRRSLSYAL
+354 LVLRRSLSYVL

-374 FVLVVVG
+374 FVLVAVG
-381 LTNTVGTVTNNP
+381 VTNTFGAVTDNP
-393 FLLSILIVAL
+393 VVLSLLVVTM
-403 VLIFNPLRTKLQEA
+403 VLMFNPLRSRLQEA

-424 EPVVLDKM
+424 EPVALDKL
-432 LRSYNRE
+432 LRAYNRA

-455 YVSSGVPDVTPHL
+455 YIASGVPDTTPHL
-468 FLPDPQMN
+468 FLPDARMN
-476 YYSSYHNNSSE
+476 YYSSYNNHHTE
-487 RLNVESPLVT
+487 QLNMESPLVA

-506 DLTEQRAWPEP
+506 DLTEERAWPEP
-517 LSEQSE
+517 LSGQAD
-523 TVQALNAAVLVP
+523 TVQALNAAVLLP

-543 GWLSLSQKQN
+543 GWLSLSPKKS
-553 RQHFRPTEINY
+553 RQHFRPAEINY
-564 ISSLAD
+564 ISSLVD

-624 IDDFFISLRDEA
+624 IEDFFISLRDKA

-644 YLENGERFEDKE
+644 YLEDGERYEDKE
-656 GPAQVVTDPH
+656 GADQVVTDPSI
-666 VHQVMSMGQMVVKED
+666 HQVVNMGQMVVKED

-696 ETLGAIHTFYRDPAH
+696 DTLGAIHTFYRDPAH

-723 FADRTATALERV
+723 FADRTATALERID
-735 ATNRRLQERAQQLE
+735 TNHRLQERAQQLE
-749 IMNEVTFSLASTKE
+749 IMNQVTFSLASTKE
-763 VDPLLEL
+763 LDPLLEL
-770 ILNKAMELLDTEA
+770 ILDKAIELLDTEA
-783 GTFMISVPESGELE
+783 GTFMISREQDGELE

-802 GPASDGLVGRRLPL
+802 GPSSDGLVGRRLPL

-822 TAAQTGQALLVN
+822 TAAQTGRAILVN
-834 RVQDDKRWFS
+834 RVQEDDRWFS
-844 EVDERTAFRSQSI
+844 KVDAGSDFNSQSI

-871 LQVINKRNGAPFNHE
+871 LQVINKRNEASFNLE

-929 RDLNTTLNLEHVL
+929 RDFSTTLDLEHVL

-957 GAIALVDE
+957 GAIVLVNE
-965 EGEIFRAVTRGYD
+965 EGEIDRCVTQGYD
-978 EDFDQKKLSAQKG
+978 ETFNAKKLSAHKG
-991 LIGQVIQSQQPH
+991 LIGQVVHTGQPH
-1003 YAANV
+1003 NSVNV
-1008 HEEPNYIS
+1008 HEEPDYVVAN
-1016 ACFNTHSQMTLPF
+1016 FNTHSQMTLPF
-1029 VNKQALIGV
+1029 INKQELIGV

-1108 LLSGMTG
+1108 LLSGMAG
-1115 ELSDQQQNFLEI
+1115 EVSEQQHNFLEI
-1127 MAANIRRMSQQIQ
+1127 MAANIRRMTQQIQ

-1161 FVSIVNETMQTVKG
+1161 FVNVVNETMQTVKG
-1175 VCDEKEI
+1175 LCDEKEI

-1193 LIMADKGRMVQVLTN
+1193 LVMADKGRMVQVLTN

-1232 SQEDSDE
+1232 AQEDSDQ
-1239 MMPMIWCCVQDS
+1239 MQPMVWCCVTDS

-1259 LEKLFTKFFRSDNP
+1259 LEQLFTKFFRSNDP

-1292 ELHGGEIWVESKLNE
+1292 ELHGGEIWVQSKLGE
-1307 GTSFQFTIPQA
+1307 GTSFQFTIPQVQA
-1318 QSS
+1318 